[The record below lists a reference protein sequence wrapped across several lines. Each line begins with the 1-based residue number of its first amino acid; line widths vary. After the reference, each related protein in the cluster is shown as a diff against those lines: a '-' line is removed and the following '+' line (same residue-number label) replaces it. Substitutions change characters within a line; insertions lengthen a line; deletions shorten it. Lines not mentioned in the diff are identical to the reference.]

1 MLYDECGIAL
11 LAVGSMVKEA
21 VKVRARLRDLGYSC
35 TLINARFVKPLD
47 EELLLQTAREHQ
59 LLVTMEE
66 NVRTGG
72 FGDHVLE
79 FLNDVKCPVRVLNVA
94 LPDDYVEH
102 GNVDL
107 LKQEIGI
114 DKESIL
120 KRIHEVLGEV

>member
-1 MLYDECGIAL
+1 
-11 LAVGSMVKEA
+11 MVKEA
-21 VKVRARLRDLGYSC
+21 VKVRERLRDLGYSC

-79 FLNDVKCPVRVLNVA
+79 FLSDVKCQVRVLNVA

-102 GNVDL
+102 GNVDV
-107 LKQEIGI
+107 LKQETCI
-114 DKESIL
+114 DGDSIF
-120 KRIHEVLGEV
+120 KRIVAEYAGMGQESE